1 MSDPIRMPASYD
13 AWKTQGP
20 PDPEVCPKC
29 GDYIDDAGKCEDE
42 SCDFQYIE
50 PDYDDRED

>member
-20 PDPEVCPKC
+20 PEPEVCPKC
-29 GDYIDDAGKCEDE
+29 GDWIDDEGKCEDE